1 MYRSLGALGWEPS
14 EVDAMDVWVAASF
27 LGLAPPG
34 DERTYDPVIRG
45 DRSLVLPKDKDDG
58 TPQHVEEQ
66 IDAHVNSVR
75 AAEPGTSRLA
85 GIPPLDPTTLP
96 GYTAGG

>member
-27 LGLAPPG
+27 LGLAPP
-34 DERTYDPVIRG
+34 DDDRTFDPVIRG

-58 TPQHVEEQ
+58 TPQRVVE
-66 IDAHVNSVR
+66 
-75 AAEPGTSRLA
+75 AAEDHVLSVAPEERRRRLA
-85 GIPPLDPTTLP
+85 DLPPLDPSTLP
-96 GYTAGG
+96 GRDGG